1 MDELIP
7 NEIPKR
13 PQNLSILCILTF
25 IGSGLSVISNGLV
38 VLFYEPFTAAE
49 NLKEIENIFGS
60 DMNLDVLLG
69 TSIYYY
75 ALQTVF
81 YALSVWGAY
90 RMWKLQKIGFHLYTF
105 AQMVILILPE
115 IFVPALPFPFVQL
128 LVTASFVF
136 LYYSYT
142 RMMN

>member
-1 MDELIP
+1 MDELTP
-7 NEIPKR
+7 NEIQKR
-13 PQNLSILCILTF
+13 PQNLSILCVLTF

-38 VLFYEPFTAAE
+38 VLFYEQFTSVE
-49 NLKEIENIFGS
+49 NVEAIEDIFGS

-69 TSIYYY
+69 TSIYFY

-81 YALSVWGAY
+81 YGLSVWGAL
-90 RMWKLQKIGFHLYTF
+90 RMWHLQKTGFHLYTF

-128 LVTASFVF
+128 MVTASFVF

-142 RMMN
+142 RKMH